1 MNFDRIQDPIV
12 DQNLAIARSDPDEA
26 NRKAAAEAINKQM
39 AKECYQIPIN
49 YTLWAVM
56 SDPAIHGIGETVM
69 PDGTKARD
77 GAGFG
82 GQFWV
87 NALWVD
93 QG

>member
-1 MNFDRIQDPIV
+1 MADPS
-12 DQNLAIARSDPDEA
+12 L
-26 NRKAAAEAINKQM
+26 
-39 AKECYQIPIN
+39 
-49 YTLWAVM
+49 
-56 SDPAIHGIGETVM
+56 HGIGETVM

-87 NALWVD
+87 NSLWVD

>member
-1 MNFDRIQDPIV
+1 
-12 DQNLAIARSDPDEA
+12 
-26 NRKAAAEAINKQM
+26 M
-39 AKECYQIPIN
+39 AKQCYQIPVS
-49 YTLWAVM
+49 YALWAVM
-56 SDPAIHGIGETVM
+56 STPQLHGVGETTM

-87 NALWVD
+87 NALWLD